1 MCVHSSQTPHRG
13 GFEPLIPDSQSTLVN
28 KTRPYTMGQHSAKRI
43 WLIGGTQ
50 ESAAIAHALIQ
61 HQISSLVTVTTESAR
76 QLYPQSS
83 SLNIWVGRLADDEM
97 PQFIQNQQISA
108 IVDASHPYAVAI
120 SQSAIATAQFLSIP
134 YLRYERPAI
143 AAGNSSHLTF
153 PSIEDVIA
161 SDILTHQRV
170 LLTIGYRWLPL
181 FQPWQDRATLFVRI
195 LPSTVALNAAL
206 AAGFTP
212 DRIIAL
218 RPPISA
224 ALEYALWRQ
233 WQISMVMTKAS
244 GAAGG
249 EDTKRQVAAQ
259 LGVTL
264 IAISRPQ
271 ITYPH
276 QTDDVEQAIQFC
288 INHL

>member
-1 MCVHSSQTPHRG
+1 MQC
-13 GFEPLIPDSQSTLVN
+13 
-28 KTRPYTMGQHSAKRI
+28 AKRI

-50 ESAAIAHALIQ
+50 ESAAISSTLIQ
-61 HQISSLVTVTTESAR
+61 HQIPALVTVTTEAAR

-83 SLNIWVGRLADDEM
+83 TLDIWVGRLAVDEL
-97 PQFIQNQQISA
+97 PQFLQNQSICA
-108 IVDASHPYAVAI
+108 VLDASHPYAVAI
-120 SQSAIATAQFLSIP
+120 SESAIAATQALSIP

-143 AAGNSSHLTF
+143 ASGQPNQLTF
-153 PSIEDVIA
+153 PSIEDIIA
-161 SDILTHQRV
+161 SDIFTDQRV

-224 ALEYALWRQ
+224 ALEQALWQQ
-233 WQISMVMTKAS
+233 WQISMVVTKAS
-244 GAAGG
+244 GTAGG
-249 EDTKRQVAAQ
+249 EDIKRQIAKQ
-259 LGVTL
+259 LGVSLVT
-264 IAISRPQ
+264 IERPA
-271 ITYPH
+271 ITYPN

-288 INHL
+288 RNHL